1 MQYSDVSDVFYR
13 LEVYYSEMDL
23 RINRSVIFEGDADQ
37 FLAELQEIPLNA
49 GNYTEMKL
57 FIQEVESMH
66 IEITNLI
73 TYISMD
79 DKGVMN

>member
-1 MQYSDVSDVFYR
+1 
-13 LEVYYSEMDL
+13 MDL